1 MSTLGLYG
9 KIWISSAAIQ
19 GAFHDS
25 MKKIK
30 ILHYFK
36 EDKDKPLRTEIQN

>member
-25 MKKIK
+25 MKKK